1 MPDLERIRRYEA
13 LLDRAGPA
21 VEKLLAALRDYAEAK
36 PLVEAL
42 REYYRSDWQED
53 AAMDEAGLL
62 PLDLKRGVLS
72 QDAVFDLLAGDQAI
86 RETVSRLFF

>member
-1 MPDLERIRRYEA
+1 MPDLERIRHYEA
-13 LLDRAGPA
+13 LLDRAEPA

-42 REYYRSDWQED
+42 REYYRSDWKED

-62 PLDLKRGVLS
+62 PPDLKRGVLS

-86 RETVSRLFF
+86 QEMISRLFF